1 MNNNTFSNESMKII
15 VKISE
20 LECIPIET
28 LLDILVEYHKRL
40 KECILF
46 YKKKD
51 GLSDYILKSH
61 DLIIL
66 YSLCKST
73 EPFDDKI
80 ELLLIFMY
88 AYYKLDDFLFTK
100 SDFKLGNLFK
110 FIKKNDSIHSLI
122 YKLVTSKEFLKDAK
136 QCC

>member
-1 MNNNTFSNESMKII
+1 MNNNLFSNESMKII

-20 LECIPIET
+20 LECIPEET
-28 LLDILVEYHKRL
+28 LLEILTDYHRRL
-40 KECILF
+40 KEGILC

-66 YSLCKST
+66 YSLCKNT
-73 EPFDDKI
+73 KPFDDKI

-88 AYYKLDDFLFTK
+88 AYYKLDDFLFTTK
-100 SDFKLGNLFK
+100 DFKLNNLFK
-110 FIKKNDSIHSLI
+110 FIKKNNSIHSLI
-122 YKLVTSKEFLKDAK
+122 YELVTNKELLREAK
-136 QCC
+136 IKI